1 MVFETTGAAVAFLL
15 ARVLLGG
22 MLAFTGFNHFMQTE
36 QMTGYADM
44 KGVPAPK
51 LSVLLSGGL
60 LVFGGLS
67 VILGFYPVV
76 GAGALAVFLLVT
88 TPKMHDF
95 WNAPADQQQSEMTA
109 FLKNVGL
116 LGGVLLLLA
125 LGGVTWPYAVGV
137 GLF

>member
-1 MVFETTGAAVAFLL
+1 MVFETTGGAIAFLL

-22 MLAFTGFNHFMQTE
+22 MLAFTGINHFMQTD
-36 QMTGYADM
+36 QMSGYAEL
-44 KGVPAPK
+44 KGVPAPT
-51 LSVLLSGGL
+51 LSVVASGVM

-67 VILGFYPVV
+67 LILGFYPVI
-76 GAGALAVFLLVT
+76 GAGALATFLIVA

-95 WNAPADQQQSEMTA
+95 WNAPEDQQQSEMTA

-116 LGGVLLLLA
+116 LGGVLIVLA
-125 LGGVTWPYAVGV
+125 LGGTTWPYALDM

>member
-1 MVFETTGAAVAFLL
+1 MVFETTAGAIAFLL

-22 MLAFTGFNHFMQTE
+22 MLAFTGLNHFMQTE
-36 QMTGYADM
+36 QMSGYAEM
-44 KGVPAPK
+44 KGVPAPTF
-51 LSVLLSGGL
+51 SVVASGVM

-67 VILGFYPVV
+67 LILGVYPVV
-76 GAGALAVFLLVT
+76 GAGALAVFLVVA

-95 WNAPADQQQSEMTA
+95 WNAPEDQQQSEMTA

-116 LGGVLLLLA
+116 LGGVLVLLA
-125 LGGVTWPYAVGV
+125 LGGASWPYALDI

>member
-1 MVFETTGAAVAFLL
+1 MVFETTAGAIAFLL

-22 MLAFTGFNHFMQTE
+22 MLAFTGLNHFMQTD
-36 QMTGYADM
+36 QMSGYAEM
-44 KGVPAPK
+44 KGVPAPTF
-51 LSVLLSGGL
+51 SVVASGVM

-67 VILGFYPVV
+67 LILGVYPVV
-76 GAGALAVFLLVT
+76 GAGALAVFLVVA

-95 WNAPADQQQSEMTA
+95 WNAPEDQQQSEMTA

-116 LGGVLLLLA
+116 LGGVLVLLA
-125 LGGVTWPYAVGV
+125 LGGASWPYALDI